1 MRFSR
6 VGAPALC
13 AAAFLAGPIAAFAQ
27 YPAAEFADSGAY
39 AAPYQP
45 AAASYPAY
53 SAAPQQVVMSH
64 RHRRAPQAAAP
75 YAPAYP
81 QGMGYPAPYGDC
93 NPYCAP
99 IGYGDPLFE
108 RCPNGSCRDNRRS
121 WRHCWLKTCYNPI
134 PAYAL
139 PNYGYHPTSW
149 RQIDNGGAPSTG
161 PFAGDYSLPMEQIPQ
176 GAPTPAPA
184 AQPPE
189 APPSEV
195 PTYEQNTPPVTR
207 PAPAPAEPDLPEVEP
222 GLAPVP
228 QRDQFPEPDRRPAPA
243 EPPAEPPKP
252 AIDGD
257 EPQAFLPPTV
267 APEEADDSPEGELE
281 TAPPTAQSNDGSPN
295 HREADDAAGPEPGEA
310 PDNARPERELPQREL
325 PQRELQ
331 EPANKRPLDP
341 EPIDPQASAYD
352 ESAEFLP
359 PVRSTQPVTRRRSVQ
374 PTGFEESTPAG
385 AGRQTGLPSV
395 TAPTSAPV
403 RPVRAQGGAEWT
415 SPVGKSRRA
424 DSAAARS
431 SRAVGTQSGERGAQS
446 PRD

>member
-27 YPAAEFADSGAY
+27 YPAAEFADSGPF
-39 AAPYQP
+39 AAQYQP
-45 AAASYPAY
+45 AAAPSPAY
-53 SAAPQQVVMSH
+53 SAPPQQVVMSH
-64 RHRRAPQAAAP
+64 RHRRGPQAAAP

-81 QGMGYPAPYGDC
+81 QAMGYPAPYGDC

-121 WRHCWLKTCYNPI
+121 WRHCWLKTCYTPI

-161 PFAGDYSLPMEQIPQ
+161 PFAGDYSPPMEQIPQ

-184 AQPPE
+184 AQPPA

-195 PTYEQNTPPVTR
+195 PTYKQNAPPVTR
-207 PAPAPAEPDLPEVEP
+207 PAPAPAEQELPEVEP
-222 GLAPVP
+222 GLAPIP

-252 AIDGD
+252 GIDGD
-257 EPQAFLPPTV
+257 DPQVFLPPTI
-267 APEEADDSPEGELE
+267 APEDADDSPDGQLE
-281 TAPPTAQSNDGSPN
+281 TVPPTAQSNDDPPK
-295 HREADDAAGPEPGEA
+295 RRAADDEAGLEPSEA
-310 PDNARPERELPQREL
+310 PGSTRPERELQDRDP
-325 PQRELQ
+325 Q
-331 EPANKRPLDP
+331 EPENERPRDP
-341 EPIDPQASAYD
+341 ELDEPQPSD
-352 ESAEFLP
+352 HEESAEFLP
-359 PVRSTQPVTRRRSVQ
+359 PIRSTLPATRRRSIQ
-374 PTGFEESTPAG
+374 PTGFEEKAPAG
-385 AGRQTGLPSV
+385 ATAQAGLRSV
-395 TAPTSAPV
+395 TALSSAPV
-403 RPVRAQGGAEWT
+403 GPARPQGAAEWT
-415 SPVGKSRRA
+415 SPAGKSRRA
-424 DSAAARS
+424 DSAGLRS
-431 SRAVGTQSGERGAQS
+431 SRTFGPQSAERGAHI